1 LNGLLELCFYVKMKE
16 EYRTKMTNVL
26 QEMIYYLK
34 KCNYCCTILEVDSLY
49 PKRGCYC
56 DFDCYRRY
64 RQRKNRE
71 YFILHQSLE
80 D

>member
-1 LNGLLELCFYVKMKE
+1 MKE
-16 EYRTKMTNVL
+16 EYRNKLRSIL
-26 QEMIYYLK
+26 QEMMYHLK
-34 KCNYCCTILEVDSLY
+34 RCNHCRTLLEVECLY

-71 YFILHQSLE
+71 YFMLHQSL
-80 D
+80 DN

>member
-1 LNGLLELCFYVKMKE
+1 MKE
-16 EYRTKMTNVL
+16 EYRNKMRNIL
-26 QEMIYYLK
+26 QEMMLHLK
-34 KCNYCCTILEVDSLY
+34 KCNHCRSILAEVESLY

-71 YFILHQSLE
+71 YFLLHNSLE

>member
-1 LNGLLELCFYVKMKE
+1 MKE
-16 EYRTKMTNVL
+16 EYRNRMTYVL
-26 QEMIYYLK
+26 QEMILHLK
-34 KCNYCCTILEVDSLY
+34 KCNYCRTILLEVESLY

-56 DFDCYRRY
+56 DFDCFRRY

-71 YFILHQSLE
+71 YFLLNQCLE

>member
-1 LNGLLELCFYVKMKE
+1 MKE
-16 EYRTKMTNVL
+16 EYRKQMNTIF
-26 QEMIYYLK
+26 QEIKFHLK
-34 KCNYCCTILEVDSLY
+34 KCKYCRKLVLDIDCLY
-49 PKRGCYC
+49 PKRGCFC
-56 DFDCYRRY
+56 DFDCFRRY